1 MHGSENNISFLF
13 LVVLIV
19 GCGVAAMNIGRG
31 GSINYGDSRERV
43 STNRSLDATET
54 RTFLAFSALA
64 ATYNPRRASADLD

>member
-1 MHGSENNISFLF
+1 MHASENNISFLF

-31 GSINYGDSRERV
+31 GSIDYADGRERV
-43 STNRSLDATET
+43 SSNRTLDASDT

-64 ATYNPRRASADLD
+64 STYNPRRASADLD